1 MTETPPPPGFGRRTT
16 YCLLAGMVLGLGFAA
31 VALVLNLYDLNV
43 GAQPRMAEL
52 VLPLLGEST
61 AAGLIG
67 GLMAAASR
75 WLWAT
80 GVTGTAVTAGVGA
93 CGIGA
98 IITFG
103 LLAAT
108 LTPVAQV
115 LWILLLG
122 PVIGAASMGADRHLA
137 LHQA

>member
-1 MTETPPPPGFGRRTT
+1 MTETPSSPGFGIRTA
-16 YCLLAGMVLGLGFAA
+16 YCLVAGIVLGLGFAA
-31 VALVLNLYDLNV
+31 VALVLDLYDLAE
-43 GAQPRMAEL
+43 GAQATVLEL
-52 VLPLLGEST
+52 ILPLLGESA
-61 AAGLIG
+61 AAGLVG
-67 GLMAAASR
+67 GLMAAVSR

-80 GVTGTAVTAGVGA
+80 GVTGTAITAGVGA

-122 PVIGAASMGADRHLA
+122 PAIGAASIRADRHLA
-137 LHQA
+137 LREA